1 MAKAVI
7 DYDRDLPAIPDRRP
21 WEPPVSHLV
30 KDDDAPTGWRED
42 DSGRRPSRL
51 LLAPKIRDT
60 VDAWRDGGYP
70 GVSDVTRRLLEYW
83 FEEDHEVRGFD
94 APFRYHFCQREAIE
108 TLIWLVEVAGQRD
121 TKALIEAYGTI
132 VQRDLVSENVVFQTT
147 MEGKRQLRRY
157 VPELEAERVQDLPP
171 ENLCR
176 FAFKMAT
183 GSGKTWVMAMAIVW
197 SRLHKQHVSGSDLS
211 TNFLIVAPNVI
222 VHQRLERDFANNRIF
237 HQLPLI
243 PPEWRSGFSQKVILR
258 GEAAEPDPSG
268 NLFLTNIHQLY
279 ESRDEEWTP
288 ENAVEALLGRKPAQ
302 DLASSG
308 QRSMLERVKSLKD
321 LVVLNDEAH
330 HVHDEDLAW
339 SRSLLAIHEALPHGL
354 GAWLDFSAT
363 PKDQNGMYFPWTV
376 VDYPL
381 AQAVEDRIVK
391 APIIVTNRNQPTEE
405 PERITKDN
413 VAEKYGYWLQ
423 AAVRRWKE
431 HRKVCRRLGI
441 RPVLFIMAEKNVY
454 ADALG
459 EHLWKTRG
467 FGFKQSEVLVI
478 HTDTTGEVRKGDLEK
493 ARQAARDIDAA
504 KSRIKAIV
512 SVMMLRE
519 GWDVRNVTVVLG
531 LRPFTAKAEILPEQ
545 VIGRGLRLMTG
556 VSPDRTQTL
565 EVLGTRNLLEVL
577 REQLEAEGVGVASTK
592 TDPPTP
598 IIIEPVQERLKY
610 DIAIPITKPSLK
622 HDHRR
627 LSELD
632 VRSLEPI
639 FEQEE
644 LDERFRIR
652 LKLEFATTETEVA
665 QDDVSGGLRPVREL
679 LADIANLVAARA
691 GLADRDRFRMLY
703 LMVGEYVESRCFGRE
718 IDLDDDALRSHL
730 ARLEIRE
737 GIAKYLVRRIADLTV
752 ERREIEFDKQDFR
765 LSETKPFTWRRNLSP
780 PEAGKA
786 SPAARDGKRSGT
798 RRRNLP
804 PLVAEKTVF
813 NFVATWNDLERRFA
827 EFLDNAGDVLR
838 FAALGTTEQ
847 GTSGTKF
854 RVDYLKP
861 SGAIGFYYPDW
872 VAVQRELDGQII
884 HWIVETKGRVWEG
897 TEEKDAAMHDWCQRI
912 TRATGDTWKYI
923 RLNQAD
929 FRPDFAT
936 FRQLVVTLV
945 SKAMTRKRDA
955 RDVTLSHE
963 EFLEWRD
970 EGRR

>member
-7 DYDRDLPAIPDRRP
+7 RYDKDLPEIRGRRP
-21 WEPPVSHLV
+21 WERPVSHLV

-51 LLAPKIRDT
+51 LLAPKIRDA
-60 VDAWRDGGYP
+60 VDSWRDGGYP
-70 GVSDVTRRLLEYW
+70 GASEVTRRLFEYW
-83 FEEDHEVRGFD
+83 FEEDHEVPGFEV
-94 APFRYHFCQREAIE
+94 PFRYYFCQREAIE
-108 TLIWLVEVAGQRD
+108 TLAWLVEVAGRRD
-121 TKALIEAYGTI
+121 TKALIESHGTI
-132 VQRDLVSENVVFQTT
+132 VPRDPVSENIVFQTT

-157 VPELEAERVQDLPP
+157 VPELEAEGVQDLPP
-171 ENLCR
+171 ENLRR

-183 GSGKTWVMAMAIVW
+183 GSGKTWAMAMVMVW
-197 SRLHKQHVSGSDLS
+197 SRFHRQHVSGSDLS
-211 TNFLIVAPNVI
+211 TNFLVVAPNVI
-222 VHQRLERDFANNRIF
+222 VYQRLEKDFANNRIF

-243 PPEWRSGFSQKVILR
+243 PPEWKGGFSQKVILR

-268 NLFLTNIHQLY
+268 NLLLTNIQQLY
-279 ESRDEEWTP
+279 ESRDRGWTP
-288 ENAVEALLGRKPAQ
+288 ENAVEAILGKKPSQ

-330 HVHDEDLAW
+330 HVHDDDLAW
-339 SRSLLAIHEALPHGL
+339 TQSLLAIHEALPCGL

-391 APIIVTNRNQPTEE
+391 APIIVTGEADRNQPIED
-405 PERITKDN
+405 PEGVTRDN

-423 AAVRRWKE
+423 AAVRRWKQ
-431 HRKVCRRLGI
+431 HRKVYKRLGI

-459 EHLWKTRG
+459 ESLWKTKG
-467 FGFKQSEVLVI
+467 FGFRKSEVLVI
-478 HTDTTGEVRKGDLEK
+478 HTDTTGEIRKGDLEK
-493 ARQAARDIDAA
+493 ARQAARDIDQAD
-504 KSRIKAIV
+504 SGIKAIV

-531 LRPFTAKAEILPEQ
+531 LRPFTARAEILPEQ
-545 VIGRGLRLMTG
+545 VIGRGLRLMTQ

-565 EVLGTRNLLEVL
+565 EVLGTRNLLNVL
-577 REQLEAEGVGVASTK
+577 REQLEAEGVGVVSTA
-592 TDPPTP
+592 TNPPP
-598 IIIEPVQERLKY
+598 PVVIEPVRERLEY
-610 DIAIPITKPSLK
+610 DVAIPITKPSLR
-622 HDHRR
+622 HDHRK

-632 VRSLEPI
+632 VQSLEPI
-639 FEQEE
+639 FDREE

-652 LKLEFATTETEVA
+652 LKLEFATTETEVH
-665 QDDVSGGLRPVREL
+665 QDDLSGGLLPVQEL
-679 LADIANLVAARA
+679 LADLTHRVAGKA
-691 GLADRDRFRMLY
+691 GLTNRFAGLYPVVRDY
-703 LMVGEYVESRCFGRE
+703 IGSRCFGQE
-718 IDLDDDALRSHL
+718 IELDDDALRSHL

-737 GIAKYLVRRIADLTV
+737 GIARYLVRKIADLTV
-752 ERREIEFDKQDFR
+752 ERRQIEFEREDFR
-765 LSETKPFTWRRNLSP
+765 LSETRPFGW
-780 PEAGKA
+780 
-786 SPAARDGKRSGT
+786 
-798 RRRNLP
+798 RRNLP
-804 PLVAEKTVF
+804 PLEAEKTVF
-813 NFVATWNDLERRFA
+813 NFVATYNDFERRFA

-847 GTSGTKF
+847 GASGTSF

-872 VAVQRELDGQII
+872 VAVQRELDGRII

-897 TEEKDAAMHDWCQRI
+897 TAEKDAAMREWCRRV
-912 TRATGDTWKYI
+912 TRATGDAWKYI
-923 RLNQAD
+923 RVNQAD
-929 FRPDFAT
+929 FRPDIAT
-936 FRQLVVTLV
+936 FRALNVAAIA
-945 SKAMTRKRDA
+945 KEMFRKRDA
-955 RDVTLSHE
+955 RDVILSHE

-970 EGRR
+970 EGRREWLL